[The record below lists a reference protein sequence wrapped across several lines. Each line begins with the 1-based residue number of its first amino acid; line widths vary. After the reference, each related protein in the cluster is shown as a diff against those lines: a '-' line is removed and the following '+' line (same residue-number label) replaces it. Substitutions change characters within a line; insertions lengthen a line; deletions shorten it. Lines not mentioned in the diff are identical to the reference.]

1 MNELMKNLG
10 VITTLFGLA
19 LTLIGLAAG
28 FWKLF
33 EKSEAALFWLS
44 LVPFGF
50 IGLLLGI
57 TLTQLSKR

>member
-1 MNELMKNLG
+1 MNALMKNPG

-19 LTLIGLAAG
+19 LTLTGLAIG

-33 EKSEAALFWLS
+33 EKSEEALFWLS
-44 LVPFGF
+44 LIPFGF